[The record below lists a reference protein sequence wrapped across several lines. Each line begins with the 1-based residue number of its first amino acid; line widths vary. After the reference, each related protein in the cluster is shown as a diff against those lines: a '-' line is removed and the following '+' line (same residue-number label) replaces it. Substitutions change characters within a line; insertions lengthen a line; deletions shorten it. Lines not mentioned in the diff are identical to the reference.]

1 MGAYENLTG
10 GTYTPPAASG
20 TTPSAVSGKP
30 AWLFPNLVSLTAP
43 RPVQRPA
50 QEDAIGEVYTWE
62 VGGKKYNDFVAKL
75 RKWGYVGPNERI
87 SPPEVWTYWTG
98 AVSAVYTMYESSGGK
113 NDMTPEQYLQAYS
126 APRGGSGSGSGSNLP
141 TKQIQQIDPTI
152 KAAIVRSVY
161 QSKLGRNE
169 TPEELKA
176 ELKKIDAG
184 IAKGQT
190 ATTKVVSGKN
200 VTTYTPGYSQ
210 ATAEQ
215 QIGTGIEGATKGPVA
230 QDLKEKQSLDFMDF
244 LNGLRG

>member
-1 MGAYENLTG
+1 MAGPKTEQELLDEYTKGGSNAGGANAAGQTQGYSPYG
-10 GTYTPPAASG
+10 FQGFQGTN
-20 TTPSAVSGKP
+20 V
-30 AWLFPNLVSLTAP
+30 P
-43 RPVQRPA
+43 RPS

-87 SPPEVWTYWTG
+87 SPPDVWAYWTG

-113 NDMTPEQYLQAYS
+113 NNMTPEQYLQAYS
-126 APRGGSGSGSGSNLP
+126 APAKGPELP
-141 TKQIQQIDPTI
+141 TKQINQIDPTM

-169 TPEELKA
+169 TPEELA
-176 ELKKIDAG
+176 DELAKIDKG
-184 IAKGQT
+184 IAAGQT
-190 ATTKVVSGKN
+190 ATTKKVGGKN
-200 VTTYTPGYSQ
+200 VTTYTPAYSGEV
-210 ATAEQ
+210 AQ
-215 QIGTGIEGATKGPVA
+215 QNISAGIESATEGPIA

>member
-1 MGAYENLTG
+1 MSALDNLRG
-10 GTYTPPAASG
+10 DTYTAPTAG
-20 TTPSAVSGKP
+20 GKP
-30 AWLFPNLVSLTAP
+30 ALFFPTSTSPGA
-43 RPVQRPA
+43 QRPA
-50 QEDAIGEVYTWE
+50 QEDVIGEVYTWE

-126 APRGGSGSGSGSNLP
+126 APPKADTSKLP

-169 TPEELKA
+169 TPEELAA
-176 ELKKIDAG
+176 ELEKIDKG
-184 IAKGQT
+184 IATGQT
-190 ATTKVVSGKN
+190 ATTKVVGGKN
-200 VTTYTPGYSQ
+200 VTTYTPAYSQ

-215 QIGTGIEGATKGPVA
+215 QIGTGIEGATEGPVA